1 MNVIKLRALAK
12 VINED
17 VIKEAFIG
25 KIITLGYVEPL
36 LPQEVF
42 KYYPLNEYDY
52 RLDSSIIEYVVTNME
67 DLINN
72 PEPGVSINKISTEQF
87 NECVQLTSNE
97 YELIT
102 ACRRNDEWV
111 VYHMNKR
118 ALMKY
123 FILNVT
129 LEGGKL
135 DVKVKKNTNPTYNVK
150 LKVAYILSCDV
161 PVDFIVDIYSNIY
174 VEYFSEYKFKL
185 PEPTD
190 VVNALIN
197 NMAKYRNFLKLYTT
211 DYYIY
216 ELTLAGYLIELENE
230 GQRVKVNVNGET
242 VLIGNQIKGGNLYE
256 IMEIML
262 DKLNELKI
270 GLDMIELYSC
280 NLDELLRK
288 AISGLRESI
297 RIPA

>member
-1 MNVIKLRALAK
+1 VNVVKLKALAK

-25 KIITLGYVEPL
+25 KIVTLGYVEPL

-52 RLDSSIIEYVVTNME
+52 RLDSGIIEYVVTNVE
-67 DLINN
+67 DLMNN
-72 PEPGVSINKISTEQF
+72 LEPGISINKVSTEHF
-87 NECVQLTSNE
+87 NECVQLTSSE

-102 ACRRNDEWV
+102 MCKRNEEWI

-123 FILNVT
+123 FILNVS

-135 DVKVKKNTNPTYNVK
+135 DVKAKRDVTPSYNAK
-150 LKVAYILSCDV
+150 LKIAYILGCDV
-161 PVDFIVDIYSNIY
+161 PVDFIIDIYSNVY

-185 PEPTD
+185 PEPAD
-190 VVNALIN
+190 VVSALMN
-197 NMAKYRNFLKLYTT
+197 NLAKYRNFLKLYTT

-216 ELTLAGYLIELENE
+216 ELTTVGYLIELENE
-230 GQRVKVNVNGET
+230 GQRVRVNVNGET
-242 VLIGNQIKGGNLYE
+242 VLTGNQIKGGNLYE
-256 IMEIML
+256 ITDMML

-280 NLDELLRK
+280 SLDELLRK

-297 RIPA
+297 RL

>member
-1 MNVIKLRALAK
+1 MNVIKLKALAK

-25 KIITLGYVEPL
+25 KIVTLGYVEPL

-52 RLDSSIIEYVVTNME
+52 RLDSNIIEYVVANME
-67 DLINN
+67 DLTNN
-72 PEPGVSINKISTEQF
+72 LEPGVNINKVSTEQF
-87 NECVQLTSNE
+87 NECIQLTSSE
-97 YELIT
+97 HELIT
-102 ACRRNDEWV
+102 MCKRNEEWV

-123 FILNVT
+123 FVLNIT

-135 DVKVKKNTNPTYNVK
+135 DVKVKKNTTTSHDVK
-150 LKVAYILSCDV
+150 LKVAYILGCDV
-161 PVDFIVDIYSNIY
+161 PVDFIIDVYSSIY

-185 PEPTD
+185 PETTD

-197 NMAKYRNFLKLYTT
+197 NIAKYRNFLKLYTT

-216 ELTLAGYLIELENE
+216 ELTMAGYLIELENE
-230 GQRVKVNVNGET
+230 GQKVRVNVNGET
-242 VLIGNQIKGGNLYE
+242 VLTGKQIRGGNLYE
-256 IMEIML
+256 IIDIML

-270 GLDMIELYSC
+270 GLDMIELYTCS
-280 NLDELLRK
+280 LDELLRR

-297 RIPA
+297 RV

>member
-1 MNVIKLRALAK
+1 MNVIKLKALAK

-17 VIKEAFIG
+17 VVKEAFIG

-52 RLDSSIIEYVVTNME
+52 RLDSGIIEYVVANME
-67 DLINN
+67 ELMNN
-72 PEPGVSINKISTEQF
+72 LEPGVNINKVSTEQF
-87 NECVQLTSNE
+87 NECMQLTSSD

-102 ACRRNDEWV
+102 VCKRNEEWI

-123 FILNVT
+123 FILNIS
-129 LEGGKL
+129 LEGGEL
-135 DVKVKKNTNPTYNVK
+135 NIKVKSNTKPSHNAK
-150 LKVAYILSCDV
+150 LKVAYILGCDV
-161 PVDFIVDIYSNIY
+161 PVDFIIDVYSSVY

-185 PEPTD
+185 PEPID

-197 NMAKYRNFLKLYTT
+197 NIGKYRNFLKLYTT

-216 ELTLAGYLIELENE
+216 ELTMTGYIIELENE
-230 GQRVKVNVNGET
+230 GQRVRVNVNGET
-242 VLIGNQIKGGNLYE
+242 VLTGNQIKGGNLYE
-256 IMEIML
+256 ITNIML
-262 DKLNELKI
+262 DKLSELKI

-280 NLDELLRK
+280 SLDELLRR
-288 AISGLRESI
+288 AISSLRESV
-297 RIPA
+297 RL

>member
-1 MNVIKLRALAK
+1 MRALAK
-12 VINED
+12 IINED

-25 KIITLGYVEPL
+25 KIVTLGYVEPL

-52 RLDSSIIEYVVTNME
+52 RLDSNIIEYVVANME
-67 DLINN
+67 DLKNNLDPGIN
-72 PEPGVSINKISTEQF
+72 INKVSTEQF
-87 NECVQLTSNE
+87 NECIQLTSSE

-102 ACRRNDEWV
+102 MCKRNEEWV

-118 ALMKY
+118 ALMKHLV
-123 FILNVT
+123 LNIT

-135 DVKVKKNTNPTYNVK
+135 NVKVKKNTNPSYDVK
-150 LKVAYILSCDV
+150 LKVAYILGCDA
-161 PVDFIVDIYSNIY
+161 PVDFIIDVYSSIY

-185 PEPTD
+185 PEPAD

-197 NMAKYRNFLKLYTT
+197 NLAKYRNFLKLYTT

-216 ELTLAGYLIELENE
+216 ELTMAGYLIELENE
-230 GQRVKVNVNGET
+230 GQRVRVNVNGET
-242 VLIGNQIKGGNLYE
+242 VLTGKQLRGGNLYE
-256 IMEIML
+256 ITDIML

-280 NLDELLRK
+280 SLDELLRR

-297 RIPA
+297 RV